1 MYVHI
6 LIKIILDM
14 SWLYFIID
22 KSYPMH
28 LGIYKYIHSKTP
40 AKVHY
45 TQSIPNNK

>member
-22 KSYPMH
+22 MY
-28 LGIYKYIHSKTP
+28 
-40 AKVHY
+40 VV
-45 TQSIPNNK
+45 IPNAFGYI